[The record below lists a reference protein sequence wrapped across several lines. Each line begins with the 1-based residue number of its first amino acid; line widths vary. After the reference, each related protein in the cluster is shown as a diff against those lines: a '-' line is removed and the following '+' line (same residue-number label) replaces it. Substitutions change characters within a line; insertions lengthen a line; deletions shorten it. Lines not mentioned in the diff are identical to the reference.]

1 MPDGSK
7 LRVLHLGSPAGMFG
21 AERWILALCRY
32 LPDSEVESVIGVV
45 QDDPHGGVPPLCQHA
60 EKLGFRTLTV
70 HAPGKLSLGAIGQ
83 LRRFIVQE
91 RIDVLHTHGYKSDI
105 LGVFAKRGTQCVVVS
120 TPHGWSVDAGIKLRV
135 YEGLDRLAFAG
146 CDAVVPLSDDLHA
159 GLAGLPWVRR
169 RLHLIS
175 NGVDLSEV
183 EAAAT
188 IAAPVA
194 RARQAGAKV
203 YGYIGQLITR
213 KRVDTL
219 IAAFGALPFQN
230 KELFI
235 VGDGPERAELERL
248 ARETGQA
255 DRIHFEGFRDDR
267 LNYLRGF
274 DVFVLPSSLEG
285 IPRCVM
291 ESMAAAVPSVVTD
304 IEGCRALVM
313 NDKTGLLVPVG
324 DHQALAD
331 ALGRLAADVDFAN
344 RLGTEGRQHV
354 RKVFSAER
362 MAREYRELY
371 GRLRGETPGVTQPHQ
386 VEPPAVDTNDVQ
398 SRNWLS

>member
-32 LPDSEVESVIGVV
+32 LPGTHVESIIGVV
-45 QDDPHGGVPPLCQHA
+45 QDGSHAGVPPLCQHA
-60 EKLGFRTLTV
+60 EKLGFRSLTV
-70 HAPGKLSLGAIGQ
+70 HAPGKLSLAAIGQ
-83 LRRFIVQE
+83 LRRFIMQE
-91 RIDVLHTHGYKSDI
+91 RIDILHTHGYKSDI
-105 LGVFAKRGTQCVVVS
+105 LGVFAKRGTQSALVS

-169 RLHLIS
+169 RLHLIP

-183 EAAAT
+183 EAATT
-188 IAAPVA
+188 IADPVA

-203 YGYIGQLITR
+203 YGYIGQLINR
-213 KRVDTL
+213 KRIDTL
-219 IAAFGALPFQN
+219 IAAFAMLPFQN

-235 VGDGPERAELERL
+235 LGDGPERTELERL
-248 ARETGQA
+248 AQETGQA

-291 ESMAAAVPSVVTD
+291 ESMAAGIPSVVTD
-304 IEGCRALVM
+304 IEGCRALVQGGR
-313 NDKTGLLVPVG
+313 TGLLFPVG
-324 DHQALAD
+324 DVQALIEQLNWLKRHPERAESL
-331 ALGRLAADVDFAN
+331 AEAGRC
-344 RLGTEGRQHV
+344 HV
-354 RKVFSAER
+354 NNVFSAKA
-362 MAREYRELY
+362 MADRYLQLYRL
-371 GRLRGETPGVTQPHQ
+371 LKFSQKTTIPSPS
-386 VEPPAVDTNDVQ
+386 
-398 SRNWLS
+398 SRRSA